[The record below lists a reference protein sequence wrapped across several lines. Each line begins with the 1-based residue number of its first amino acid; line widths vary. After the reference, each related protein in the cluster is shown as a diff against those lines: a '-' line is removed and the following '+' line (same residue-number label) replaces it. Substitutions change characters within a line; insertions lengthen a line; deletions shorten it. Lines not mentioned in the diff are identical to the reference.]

1 MSKRLGEKV
10 IMWIKGWLD
19 KIKVPKISLIIVGYV
34 VVSLAASVITYRI
47 LGIAIGTLTSKIVNL
62 SPVYEKQMDEVAQRF
77 QDYVTANEVSSDDKR
92 AIARWNQEEYDYW
105 IYVYTEDTLLFNS
118 KNLWIEINEM
128 QIMDIP
134 HSYSIQFT
142 NQDAE
147 LLIFPFF
154 SFQFLYGM
162 KSVCFIAS
170 ALVFIFLFLVL
181 LHRKIAYLLYI
192 SDCVER
198 MQHGDLSL
206 RIQSGGKDEMASLA
220 LNINEM
226 ARVLDEQIKTEKL
239 LKQQQTEMI
248 ASLSHD
254 LRTPLTS
261 VISYLE
267 FIQQRNYDSEEKR
280 DEYTRIVY
288 QKSIQIKQLI
298 DQLFE
303 QVTSQNKP
311 ILTNSQVLDGDHL
324 ILETIDEFEALLAYE
339 GFTVKKEI
347 DFHHSFSILMELHDF
362 YRLMDNLYS
371 NLLKYADDLKD
382 VYFKMSHDDH
392 QLRLSLSNGIQPL
405 SKSWADS
412 HGIGL
417 KNCEQILRQYGGR
430 LEIHEDNQM
439 FEQLIYLPILKN
451 N

>member
-1 MSKRLGEKV
+1 
-10 IMWIKGWLD
+10 MWIKRGLD
-19 KIKVPKISLIIVGYV
+19 KLKVPKISLIIVGYV
-34 VVSLAASVITYRI
+34 MVSLAASVITYRI
-47 LGIAIGTLTSKIVNL
+47 LEIAIGTLTSKIVNL

-105 IYVYTEDTLLFNS
+105 IYIYTEDTLLFNS
-118 KNLWIEINEM
+118 KHLGIELNEM
-128 QIMDIP
+128 EMMDIP
-134 HSYSIQFT
+134 HCYSIQFT

-192 SDCVER
+192 SECVER
-198 MQHGDLSL
+198 MQQGDLSL

-267 FIQQRNYDSEEKR
+267 FIQQRHYDSEEKR

-303 QVTSQNKP
+303 QVMSQTKP
-311 ILTNSQVLDGDHL
+311 ILTNSQILDGDHL
-324 ILETIDEFEALLAYE
+324 MLETINEFEVLLAYE

-382 VYFKMSHDDH
+382 VYFKMNHDDH
-392 QLRLSLSNGIQPL
+392 QLRLFLSNGIQPL
-405 SKSWADS
+405 SKSWVDS

-439 FEQLIYLPILKN
+439 FEQLIYLPILKQN
-451 N
+451 

>member
-1 MSKRLGEKV
+1 
-10 IMWIKGWLD
+10 MWIKRGLD
-19 KIKVPKISLIIVGYV
+19 KLKVPKISLIIVGYV
-34 VVSLAASVITYRI
+34 MVSLAASVITYRI
-47 LGIAIGTLTSKIVNL
+47 LEIAIGTLTSKIVNL

-77 QDYVTANEVSSDDKR
+77 QDYVIANEVSSDDKR

-105 IYVYTEDTLLFNS
+105 IYIYTEDTLLFNS
-118 KNLWIEINEM
+118 KHLGIELNEM
-128 QIMDIP
+128 EMMDIP
-134 HSYSIQFT
+134 HCYSIQFT

-192 SDCVER
+192 SECVER
-198 MQHGDLSL
+198 MQQGDLSL

-267 FIQQRNYDSEEKR
+267 FIQQRHYDSEEKR

-303 QVTSQNKP
+303 QVMSQTKP
-311 ILTNSQVLDGDHL
+311 ILTNSQILDGDHL
-324 ILETIDEFEALLAYE
+324 MLETINEFEVLLAYE

-382 VYFKMSHDDH
+382 VYFKMNHDDH
-392 QLRLSLSNGIQPL
+392 QLRLFLSNGIQPL
-405 SKSWADS
+405 SKSWVDS

-439 FEQLIYLPILKN
+439 FEQLIYLPILKQN
-451 N
+451 